1 MLTVKCK
8 SSSGFQGDYLSATT
22 KVFYIHRPLSY
33 HFTRYCSYTMLGN
46 RALFL
51 TSEGNILLLVP
62 FQSIVKMFRHK
73 IRPILLQ
80 YIEI

>member
-33 HFTRYCSYTMLGN
+33 HFTRYYSYTMLGN